1 MFPQGQ
7 STNIFL
13 LLLVITFFALF
24 NFPLI
29 ILIKYGLICG
39 PGDQPYAVSSQ
50 QAINCFSLGV
60 LCPVRQIGLQ
70 LLTHLISPPI
80 LP

>member
-1 MFPQGQ
+1 MFHLSQ
-7 STNIFL
+7 IYKYI
-13 LLLVITFFALF
+13 LVPLGDNLFALF

-39 PGDQPYAVSSQ
+39 PAFQPYAVSSQ

-70 LLTHLISPPI
+70 LLTHLIFPPI